1 MSAYATGEVVTVSG
15 TAVALTAA
23 TYLHA
28 VYAYIEVQA
37 NTIRWRADGT
47 TPTSTVG
54 FKAIDGTG
62 IEVLRQPSQRAA
74 TPATMLILSCKVC
87 LGHFRR
93 WWVAGARL
101 PVAVRA

>member
-62 IEVLRQPSQRAA
+62 IELTSYQEIVNFRAISDGGASGDA
-74 TPATMLILSCKVC
+74 TLEVHYRK
-87 LGHFRR
+87 
-93 WWVAGARL
+93 
-101 PVAVRA
+101 

>member
-62 IEVLRQPSQRAA
+62 IELTSYQEIVNFRAISDGGASGDA
-74 TPATMLILSCKVC
+74 TLQVHYRK
-87 LGHFRR
+87 
-93 WWVAGARL
+93 
-101 PVAVRA
+101 

>member
-1 MSAYATGEVVTVSG
+1 MPAYATGEVVTVSG

-47 TPTSTVG
+47 
-54 FKAIDGTG
+54 G
-62 IEVLRQPSQRAA
+62 IELTSYQEIVNFRAISDGGAGGDA
-74 TPATMLILSCKVC
+74 TLQVHYRK
-87 LGHFRR
+87 
-93 WWVAGARL
+93 
-101 PVAVRA
+101 

>member
-15 TAVALTAA
+15 TAVALTAS

-37 NTIRWRADGT
+37 NTIRWLADGT

-62 IEVLRQPSQRAA
+62 IELTSYQEIVNFRAISDGGASGDA
-74 TPATMLILSCKVC
+74 TLQVHYRK
-87 LGHFRR
+87 
-93 WWVAGARL
+93 
-101 PVAVRA
+101 

>member
-1 MSAYATGEVVTVSG
+1 MPAFATGEVVTVSG

-62 IEVLRQPSQRAA
+62 IELTSYQEIVNFRAISDGGASGDA
-74 TPATMLILSCKVC
+74 TLQVHYRK
-87 LGHFRR
+87 
-93 WWVAGARL
+93 
-101 PVAVRA
+101 